1 MKKSAEAWTP
11 RCVKPSVIFLQ
22 SVTIWVQCDLTVF
35 MAVGP
40 LCFIKCNV
48 NLTFYQQILMHF
60 NFRPADK
67 LYGNADPF
75 PAGPT
80 HSAKPLAE

>member
-1 MKKSAEAWTP
+1 MDSKVCQAQCDISTV
-11 RCVKPSVIFLQ
+11 CDNLGCN
-22 SVTIWVQCDLTVF
+22 VQC
-35 MAVGP
+35 VGP